1 MYKQIQAQKQNLIM
15 LNIVLKINIRV
26 LPILENSEEKK
37 KVVMN
42 GGSATMD
49 GR

>member
-26 LPILENSEEKK
+26 LPILENPEEKK
-37 KVVMN
+37 K
-42 GGSATMD
+42 GSHEWW
-49 GR
+49 